1 MTIKCDYGEP
11 LYKPLDIVSYKGKSY
26 IVIQTELNF
35 DNYKYQSTLLPYD
48 EDCLEYIFDS
58 NPDLEFIE

>member
-11 LYKPLDIVSYKGKSY
+11 LYKPLDIVSYKDKNY

-48 EDCLEYIFDS
+48 ED
-58 NPDLEFIE
+58 DLEFIE